1 MKPLKRFGQN
11 YLVDK
16 NIQKKIVAAINPQT
30 DEILIEIGPG
40 HGALTELI
48 YPYNKNYTVIEID
61 NRVIDELKIK
71 FPGINIIND
80 DFLNLDIEKMFL
92 SNQKKIRFIGNIPYN
107 ITSPILFKLIETPHL
122 VKDVTFLVQY
132 EVAKRISAGIGS
144 KDYSILSVIL
154 QYFADVRLLFK
165 VSPNVFYPKPKVY
178 SALIN
183 FNFRMYEQQV
193 FDEKLFIKIVKSA
206 FGNRRKTLKN
216 SLSNSIFAG
225 IDFTKSG
232 IDLLLRA
239 EQLTID
245 QFVTLSNFAYG
256 ELNE

>member
-16 NIQKKIVAAINPQT
+16 NIQKKIVASINLNP
-30 DEILIEIGPG
+30 DDLIIEIGPG

-48 YPYNKNYTVIEID
+48 YPHYKNYLAIEID
-61 NRVIDELKIK
+61 NRVIDELKNK
-71 FPGINIIND
+71 FSGINLIND

-92 SNQKKIRFIGNIPYN
+92 SYQNKIRFIGNIPYN
-107 ITSPILFKLIETPHL
+107 ITSPILFKLIEKPQL

-132 EVAKRISAGIGS
+132 EVAKRITASIGK
-144 KDYSILSVIL
+144 KDYSILSVVL
-154 QYFADVRLLFK
+154 QYFADVKFLFK
-165 VSPNVFYPKPKVY
+165 VSPNVFYPRPKVS

-183 FNFRMYEQQV
+183 LNFRSYKQKAV
-193 FDEKLFIKIVKSA
+193 DKLFVKIVKSS

-225 IDFTKSG
+225 IDFSKSE
-232 IDLLLRA
+232 IDLSLRA

-245 QFVTLSNFAYG
+245 QFVKLSNFAYG